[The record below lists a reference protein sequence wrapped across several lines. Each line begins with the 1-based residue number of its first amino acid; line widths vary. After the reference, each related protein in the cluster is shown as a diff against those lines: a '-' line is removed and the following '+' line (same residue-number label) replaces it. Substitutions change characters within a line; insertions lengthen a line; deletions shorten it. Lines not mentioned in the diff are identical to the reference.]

1 MHHVS
6 RSKKLVN
13 FLSDL
18 NLGANYHTV
27 IDIKNDIA
35 LAVLEKKKTNNGVF
49 IASTLEEGQQI
60 YFAIDRVDLKI
71 DIPDGKGQL
80 HGTGPVVYQ
89 KKNFEQKVWA
99 TL

>member
-1 MHHVS
+1 MYHVS

-80 HGTGPVVYQ
+80 HGTGTVVYQ